1 VFEGEDARPA
11 SDGADAGSGPQPRE
25 GGGTGAEEGAGVA
38 DVSGET
44 ETGESVGSDVDVE
57 SAQTRETA
65 VLGEGDTMNG
75 SEADAGGAADADA
88 PEATAPG
95 APEPVTL
102 DPEAI
107 GSADPRD
114 IERDSEVAA
123 EETGEPALAE
133 DVAGSGET
141 AAGRSAGAEVLEPT
155 EVVEAAEPRS
165 ETQREPIEVTEVVEA
180 TEVLEAAEPAPQPEA
195 AAGEPELETVLAPPD
210 VSADAAD
217 AAEAAG
223 AVAAAGETEPATTAE
238 AAAAAGEPE
247 APEVAE
253 TAEVAEAVE
262 VGETVEAEPG
272 YGEAEGLSD
281 EEEEEF
287 ISPGQRPGDWFVVHT
302 YAGYENKVKANLET
316 RIGSM
321 NMEDKIFEVVIPM
334 EDVMEFK
341 GGKKQVVQKK
351 IFPGYLLVRMY
362 LEDDSWYVV
371 RNTPGVTGFVGSGA
385 KPTPLAPREVEK
397 ILQVKPVEKLKPRLE
412 FEEGESVRV
421 VTGPF
426 ANFTG
431 SISEINVDQSKLKVL
446 VNIFGRETPV
456 ELSFEQVAKL

>member
-1 VFEGEDARPA
+1 VSGSDGHPAAERVPAEGKNTVFEGEDVRSV
-11 SDGADAGSGPQPRE
+11 SDGADGN
-25 GGGTGAEEGAGVA
+25 GVGEA
-38 DVSGET
+38 SGET
-44 ETGESVGSDVDVE
+44 ETGENVGSEAVDVE
-57 SAQTRETA
+57 SVETA
-65 VLGEGDTMNG
+65 VLGDEDAAAAAP
-75 SEADAGGAADADA
+75 ADAGGEVVGAGSDESGVSGPGPAVDAEAVGAEAVDSEAVGAATGAAPDDEESAAVTVDAETADAA
-88 PEATAPG
+88 E
-95 APEPVTL
+95 
-102 DPEAI
+102 I
-107 GSADPRD
+107 
-114 IERDSEVAA
+114 AA
-123 EETGEPALAE
+123 EETGEPALADDIVSPE
-133 DVAGSGET
+133 GAT
-141 AAGRSAGAEVLEPT
+141 AEPT
-155 EVVEAAEPRS
+155 EVAEP
-165 ETQREPIEVTEVVEA
+165 
-180 TEVLEAAEPAPQPEA
+180 QP
-195 AAGEPELETVLAPPD
+195 EPELETVLAAPD
-210 VSADAAD
+210 V
-217 AAEAAG
+217 
-223 AVAAAGETEPATTAE
+223 AVEEPPAPAP
-238 AAAAAGEPE
+238 EPE
-247 APEVAE
+247 AAEVAAEPEAAEVAAEPEAAEVAAEPEVAE
-253 TAEVAEAVE
+253 VAAEPEVAEVA
-262 VGETVEAEPG
+262 AEPEVAEVAAEPEVAEVAG
-272 YGEAEGLSD
+272 TDEEEALSEDDAEAGEGED
-281 EEEEEF
+281 EEEEF
-287 ISPGQRPGDWFVVHT
+287 VSPGQRPGDWFVVHT